1 VNLTKNLLVPKQIYF
16 CAALFWSGIILVSCL
31 IKSNEIPQIEIPYID
46 KVIHSFF
53 YFVFTL
59 LWFLYFKKIF
69 NNSNSSKPLVVSFVF
84 SLFFGIGIELLQQ
97 FVTDTRKADVIDV
110 LANMTGATLT
120 VVVIVLINKN
130 SRIIDK
136 I

>member
-1 VNLTKNLLVPKQIYF
+1 VPKQIYF

-97 FVTDTRKADVIDV
+97 FVTDTRKGDVIDV

-130 SRIIDK
+130 SSIIDK

>member
-1 VNLTKNLLVPKQIYF
+1 M
-16 CAALFWSGIILVSCL
+16 SCL

-59 LWFLYFKKIF
+59 LWFLYFKKKF
-69 NNSNSSKPLVVSFVF
+69 NNSNSSKPLVISFVF

-110 LANMTGATLT
+110 LANMTGATLV
-120 VVVIVLINKN
+120 VVVIVLINKY
-130 SRIIDK
+130 SRLIDK

>member
-1 VNLTKNLLVPKQIYF
+1 MNRTKNLLVPKQIYF

-69 NNSNSSKPLVVSFVF
+69 NDSNNSKPLVISFVF

-120 VVVIVLINKN
+120 VVVIVLINKHT
-130 SRIIDK
+130 RLIDK